1 VIQYNNQGEKVMK
14 FSGARVNA
22 FYTADQQMRESI
34 RQDVLAERYVDLQQE
49 MGDLEKLLNIS
60 EEEKNETLFE
70 INDMLFNIIEML
82 VPEITEEDSEN
93 LLDEQEDSS
102 SFDARQTARKDRI
115 KKREKDA
122 IEVSKK
128 KEELVRAKSDISV
141 ARLGL
146 RSAETP
152 QAKTAA
158 GEKLR
163 KARGKL
169 AVAGIKVDA
178 AKD

>member
-1 VIQYNNQGEKVMK
+1 MK
-14 FSGARVNA
+14 FSGAKVNA

-49 MGDLEKLLNIS
+49 MKNLENLLNIS
-60 EEEKNETLFE
+60 EEERNEDLFE
-70 INDMLFNIIEML
+70 INDILFNIIEML
-82 VPEITEEDSEN
+82 VPELTEEMTEN
-93 LLDEQEDSS
+93 LDEQEDSS

-115 KKREKDA
+115 KKRENDA

-146 RSAETP
+146 RAAGTP
-152 QAKTAA
+152 QAKAAA